1 MTRISK
7 PTAQRL
13 PTCATL
19 LALLALTA
27 LPLHAAPPEPA
38 PPSAAATQAQRST
51 PGDIAPEWIL
61 VRLERPVPIRT
72 EFVEL
77 RSSEL
82 LKAPLRVNG
91 EYRRPDAQTLVR
103 VVREPYLETTTIGQG
118 EVSIVRD
125 GRSPRRF
132 SLSRAPQLAALHD
145 SFGAL
150 LSGDRARLEQ
160 HYRIAS
166 TGSRER
172 WVLRLTPK
180 DAELAEQLVDIA
192 LYGRGAELRCIE
204 TRTRGR
210 GGGRGAG
217 DGVDPDIERTLL
229 AGAAR
234 RAGTAPDHALVALCH
249 GDSVGS
255 Q

>member
-1 MTRISK
+1 M
-7 PTAQRL
+7 
-13 PTCATL
+13 
-19 LALLALTA
+19 ALLALTA

-38 PPSAAATQAQRST
+38 PQSAASTQAPRST
-51 PGDIAPEWIL
+51 PGDIDPEWIL
-61 VRLERPVPIRT
+61 VRLARPAPMRT

-77 RSSEL
+77 RGSEL
-82 LKAPLRVNG
+82 LKAPLRVHG

-103 VVREPYLETTTIGQG
+103 EVRAPYLEITTIGQG
-118 EVSIVRD
+118 EVRIVRD
-125 GRSPRRF
+125 GRSPRTF

-160 HYRIAS
+160 QYRIDS

-172 WVLRLTPK
+172 WMLRLTPK
-180 DAELAEQLVDIA
+180 DAELAEHLVEIA
-192 LYGRGAELRCIE
+192 LHGRGAELRCIE
-204 TRTRGR
+204 TRTRER
-210 GGGRGAG
+210 GGGRGARGAG
-217 DGVDPDIERTLL
+217 DVQVERTLL

-234 RAGTAPDHALVALCH
+234 RASTVPDSELAGLCR
-249 GDSVGS
+249 GDGAGS